1 MMDLSPLDVRTKKED
16 FQRSLR
22 GYDADQ
28 VDSFLDLVSDRL
40 EELVEERRRLADR
53 VDTLEEQ
60 LQEYRERER
69 ALNEALL
76 TAQELREEARQQAER
91 EAQIRVREA
100 EQKADDILREARR
113 GADEARSDLRE
124 LQRRKEGLVQ
134 ALRGTLR
141 RFADELEVEERRLAA
156 EITASGTAEDD
167 ETDERSPEDEAP

>member
-1 MMDLSPLDVRTKKED
+1 MMDLSPLDVRKKKED
-16 FQRSLR
+16 FQRALR

-28 VDSFLDLVSDRL
+28 VDSFLDVVSDRL

-53 VDTLEEQ
+53 VEVLEEQ

-91 EAQIRVREA
+91 DAELRVREA
-100 EQKADDILREARR
+100 EQEADDIRREARR
-113 GADEARSDLRE
+113 DADEARNELRE

-156 EITASGTAEDD
+156 EASGPGG
-167 ETDERSPEDEAP
+167 PEEGGSDGPPPGDGAT